1 MEKPVEQ
8 PADNKDTEETT
19 EDSVV
24 VSDKKEN
31 TMTDKEMSK
40 DTFVCHT
47 TNEYSCSSC
56 SYFSTRAA
64 NTATVHEK

>member
-31 TMTDKEMSK
+31 TMTDKEMK
-40 DTFVCHT
+40 DTFVVT
-47 TNEYSCSSC
+47 QPTNTRVRRAVT
-56 SYFSTRAA
+56 STRAA